1 MKNNN
6 EYIFRLWAAVAVL
19 SITILFLFIASQR
32 LSNISTVDR
41 FIKMNIGKNIHS
53 LEYFQSVK

>member
-41 FIKMNIGKNIHS
+41 FIKMNIGENIHS
-53 LEYFQSVK
+53 LEYF